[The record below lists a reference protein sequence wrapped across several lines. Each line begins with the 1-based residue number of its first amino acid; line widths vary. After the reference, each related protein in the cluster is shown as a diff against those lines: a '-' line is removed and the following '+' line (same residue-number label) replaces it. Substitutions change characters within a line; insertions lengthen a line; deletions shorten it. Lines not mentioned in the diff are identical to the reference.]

1 MSYLMDAI
9 SNPRETITRLKTK
22 GWSTDAIRQCYPTF
36 SAYAVLR
43 SSKLKG
49 HEFEV
54 MTKQVGINDKQL
66 LKLYDIVKGGDDIDS
81 LAKRI
86 EVPLELCEDLGVAIT
101 MIIRMIGRNVQR
113 EQYRRMVLMIANKA
127 TVTDIAEIT
136 GVPYNDVRKFIKDVY
151 NARPSNV
158 RGV

>member
-1 MSYLMDAI
+1 
-9 SNPRETITRLKTK
+9 
-22 GWSTDAIRQCYPTF
+22 
-36 SAYAVLR
+36 
-43 SSKLKG
+43 
-49 HEFEV
+49 
-54 MTKQVGINDKQL
+54 
-66 LKLYDIVKGGDDIDS
+66 
-81 LAKRI
+81 
-86 EVPLELCEDLGVAIT
+86 
-101 MIIRMIGRNVQR
+101 MILRMIGRNVQR